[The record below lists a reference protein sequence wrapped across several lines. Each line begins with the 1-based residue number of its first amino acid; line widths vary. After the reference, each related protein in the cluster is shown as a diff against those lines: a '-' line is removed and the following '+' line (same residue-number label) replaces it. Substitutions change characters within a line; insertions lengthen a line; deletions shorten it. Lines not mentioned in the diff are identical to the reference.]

1 MFRTP
6 PKLTSNVSFQKNIIS
21 SFFPLMTHLMFVFS
35 NSGRL
40 HRHFHQ
46 SKRCR
51 GKNLPHD
58 VPVKIKSTFIII
70 GLSLYYKRLKSS
82 RKMLYRDGNQ
92 NKTWFSEAIFELNR
106 TKAFKLVTGQALKI
120 AYCQTLYWSH
130 KTSGNNSKQSFLCL
144 FLSVCFHA
152 VHKQHSV

>member
-1 MFRTP
+1 MLLQLYKILKKSHVQDA
-6 PKLTSNVSFQKNIIS
+6 PKTDVNKVLFWNFVAFQENIIS

-70 GLSLYYKRLKSS
+70 GLPLYYKR
-82 RKMLYRDGNQ
+82 LYRDGNQ

-106 TKAFKLVTGQALKI
+106 TKAFKLVTEQALKI
-120 AYCQTLYWSH
+120 AYCQTILESQNLW
-130 KTSGNNSKQSFLCL
+130 KKQ
-144 FLSVCFHA
+144 
-152 VHKQHSV
+152 